1 MSADRHARDI
11 LPIPD
16 RPARGLTTY
25 DAKDPNTAFP
35 PIEPLLPPP
44 GAPNVLVVL
53 LDDVGFGAST
63 TFGGPCRTPT
73 ADRLAAA
80 MGCATTGSTPLRCAP
95 RRGRRCSPAATT
107 TRSAWAASP
116 SSRHRHRATTRC
128 GRTPRLR
135 LATTL
140 KLNGYST
147 AQFGKCHEVPVW
159 QTSPM
164 GPFDAW
170 PTGGG
175 GFETFYGFIGGENNQ
190 WDPALYSGTTPI
202 EPPATAEEGY
212 HLTEDL
218 ADHAIG
224 WVRQQKALMPDRPF
238 FIYFAPG
245 ATHAPHHVPKE
256 WADRYQGEFDDGWD
270 ALRESTFARQKELG
284 VIPEDAE
291 LTARHD
297 EIPAWDDMPEELK
310 PVLARQMEVYAG
322 FLEHTDHHV
331 GRLIDTLADLEVL
344 DDTIVYYIIGDNG
357 ASAEGTM
364 NGAFNELANFNGMA
378 ALETPEF
385 MLSKM
390 DDFGG
395 PDSYNHYS
403 VGWAWA
409 NDTPFQWTKQVASHW
424 GGTRNGTIVHWPHG
438 IEQPGGLRSQF
449 THVIDLAP
457 TILEAAGLPEPTM
470 VNGVLQ
476 SPMEGTSM
484 LYSFNEGDAPE
495 RHDLQYFEMFA
506 NRGIYHQGWSAVT
519 KHKTP
524 WVMVG
529 GVLPAFDDDVWELYD
544 GTSDYSQA
552 HNLAADNPE
561 KLAEL
566 QRLWLIEATKYNV
579 LPLDDRSMERA
590 VAESAGRPTLIHG
603 NSQLFFA
610 GMGRLSENSVV
621 NIKNKSFSVTAEVEV
636 PDGGVEGVIIA
647 QGGRFGGWALYLKD
661 GKAKFVY
668 NVLGIHEF
676 TTEAETPIPAGTHQ
690 VRMEFAYDGGGLA
703 KGGDVTLYYDG
714 DGVGTGR
721 VADNPADG
729 LLRRRDHRHRLRVRH
744 HRHPRL
750 HAGDQP
756 VHRPDPLG
764 PDRPRQ
770 GRQRPLHRPRGT
782 PPHRHGPTIGA
793 IARKDLPTSRAPQQA
808 TGPALPLNVS
818 SSSAPC
824 PRRPPGPRGKI
835 VGLGGA
841 TKGARAPLSPRQ
853 PHRSPHAPHSEN
865 LNQKTRALSPQAP
878 PSVRAPLG
886 THKYPRGSPRR
897 TPAPGRYP
905 RGSNAAPLRGAAALL
920 LPAPPPSF
928 SRPAPEKMVPPRHL
942 VVTAPQGAGISR
954 DQASAFAFKAS
965 NSACVMAPESFSDFA
980 EAIWSV
986 DEPPDD
992 PATDLMYSAC
1002 AACISCACSS

>member
-1 MSADRHARDI
+1 
-11 LPIPD
+11 
-16 RPARGLTTY
+16 
-25 DAKDPNTAFP
+25 
-35 PIEPLLPPP
+35 
-44 GAPNVLVVL
+44 
-53 LDDVGFGAST
+53 
-63 TFGGPCRTPT
+63 
-73 ADRLAAA
+73 
-80 MGCATTGSTPLRCAP
+80 
-95 RRGRRCSPAATT
+95 
-107 TRSAWAASP
+107 
-116 SSRHRHRATTRC
+116 
-128 GRTPRLR
+128 
-135 LATTL
+135 
-140 KLNGYST
+140 
-147 AQFGKCHEVPVW
+147 
-159 QTSPM
+159 
-164 GPFDAW
+164 
-170 PTGGG
+170 
-175 GFETFYGFIGGENNQ
+175 
-190 WDPALYSGTTPI
+190 
-202 EPPATAEEGY
+202 
-212 HLTEDL
+212 
-218 ADHAIG
+218 
-224 WVRQQKALMPDRPF
+224 MPDRPF

-331 GRLIDTLADLEVL
+331 GRLIDALADLEVL

-390 DDFGG
+390 DSFGG

-424 GGTRNGTIVHWPHG
+424 GGTRNGTIVHWPNG
-438 IEQPGGLRSQF
+438 IQQPGGLRSQF

-544 GTSDYSQA
+544 GNSDYSQA
-552 HNLAADNPE
+552 RNLAADNPE

-647 QGGRFGGWALYLKD
+647 QGGRFGGWALYLKE

-721 VADNPADG
+721 VQITQPMVFSADETTDIGYESGTTVTPDYTPATSRFTGRINWVQIDLG
-729 LLRRRDHRHRLRVRH
+729 ADDNDHFIDPEERLRI
-744 HRHPRL
+744 
-750 HAGDQP
+750 AMA
-756 VHRPDPLG
+756 
-764 PDRPRQ
+764 RQ
-770 GRQRPLHRPRGT
+770 
-782 PPHRHGPTIGA
+782 
-793 IARKDLPTSRAPQQA
+793 
-808 TGPALPLNVS
+808 
-818 SSSAPC
+818 
-824 PRRPPGPRGKI
+824 
-835 VGLGGA
+835 
-841 TKGARAPLSPRQ
+841 
-853 PHRSPHAPHSEN
+853 
-865 LNQKTRALSPQAP
+865 
-878 PSVRAPLG
+878 
-886 THKYPRGSPRR
+886 
-897 TPAPGRYP
+897 
-905 RGSNAAPLRGAAALL
+905 
-920 LPAPPPSF
+920 
-928 SRPAPEKMVPPRHL
+928 
-942 VVTAPQGAGISR
+942 
-954 DQASAFAFKAS
+954 
-965 NSACVMAPESFSDFA
+965 
-980 EAIWSV
+980 
-986 DEPPDD
+986 
-992 PATDLMYSAC
+992 
-1002 AACISCACSS
+1002 